1 MKLIKYDNSS
11 LDPFTNLDRWLDDAF
26 FSLDRNPFYNRFLTK
41 EGSSNQ
47 LPVNLYEDKDNYYVT
62 AELPGLSKKD
72 VKIELEN
79 AVLSISG
86 ERKIKKGENETV
98 FSFSRS
104 ITVGDDVNGPK
115 VKANMQN
122 GVLTVTLPRQ
132 EERKPRSITVS

>member
-1 MKLIKYDNSS
+1 MKLIKYDNSYM
-11 LDPFTNLDRWLDDAF
+11 DPFTNLDRWLDDTF
-26 FSLDRNPFYNRFLTK
+26 FGFDRNPFYNRFT
-41 EGSSNQ
+41 ERAASNQ

-79 AVLSISG
+79 AVLTVSG
-86 ERKIKKGENETV
+86 ERKAKEGKTEST

-104 ITVGDDVNGPK
+104 ITVGDDVNATK
-115 VKANMQN
+115 VKAKMQD

-132 EERKPRSITVS
+132 EERKPRQITVS